1 MIHIDDILERKKRN
15 TEPKEVTE
23 IRELIK
29 NSFNKLEFVEDGHKY
44 FLPKNDGDKEE
55 LISVSAMTK
64 MFEQE
69 QDWDSIAE
77 RYSLNHDIPI
87 EQVKRMWKENNLS
100 ATSNGSKVHMWG
112 ECMMRLYNGEEE
124 FVKQNIPFLYQ
135 EGFMI
140 PSCPKEQAIEK
151 YYTDI
156 FNNDDVYPIMP
167 ETKVYTGMN
176 NKYNFG
182 LNYAGT
188 FDILLAMRING
199 QIKICIHDFKG
210 LPLDTPI
217 LTKDGF
223 KKMGDLNVGDY
234 VFDKNGNLTKILNCS
249 KIHFNPCLKIHFDD
263 GYSIV
268 ADNEHRWLINFINHG
283 KISEK
288 IMTTIEI
295 YDYLNSVYKNKKGHI
310 PSDKIPKIMVN
321 KPINME
327 NKSLPIDPY
336 VLGVWLGDGSSACGY
351 ITNMYD
357 EIFNEI
363 ERRGFH
369 VGQDV
374 SKNKYCGKAKMRCVF
389 GLSQKLKLNNILK
402 NKHIPNEYFTC
413 SYEQRL
419 DLLRGIMDTDGYYN
433 KTRSRFVIVTSKKQ
447 IADDY
452 CKLISSLGI
461 KPTMIKTYGKCTNGN
476 KNNYLRWDVT
486 FSTDIYP
493 FLIRQMETEMKNKNK
508 SKWRNISKVE
518 IVPTIATRCIEVDS
532 ETHTFLADK
541 MLLVTHNTNH
551 SLTKDYNRK
560 NNINLINEFSDYV
573 DEPLSHY
580 YIQLNAYQ
588 IALSQLDLPIVDRR
602 LIWLKDDG
610 TYEKVPVPCITDRLV
625 KFLNGYKK

>member
-1 MIHIDDILERKKRN
+1 MIHIDDILERKKCN
-15 TEPKEVTE
+15 PEPKEVTE

-44 FLPKNDGDKEE
+44 FLPKNDGYKEE

-199 QIKICIHDFKG
+199 QIKICIHDFK
-210 LPLDTPI
+210 
-217 LTKDGF
+217 
-223 KKMGDLNVGDY
+223 
-234 VFDKNGNLTKILNCS
+234 
-249 KIHFNPCLKIHFDD
+249 
-263 GYSIV
+263 
-268 ADNEHRWLINFINHG
+268 
-283 KISEK
+283 
-288 IMTTIEI
+288 
-295 YDYLNSVYKNKKGHI
+295 
-310 PSDKIPKIMVN
+310 
-321 KPINME
+321 
-327 NKSLPIDPY
+327 
-336 VLGVWLGDGSSACGY
+336 
-351 ITNMYD
+351 TN
-357 EIFNEI
+357 
-363 ERRGFH
+363 
-369 VGQDV
+369 
-374 SKNKYCGKAKMRCVF
+374 A
-389 GLSQKLKLNNILK
+389 
-402 NKHIPNEYFTC
+402 
-413 SYEQRL
+413 
-419 DLLRGIMDTDGYYN
+419 
-433 KTRSRFVIVTSKKQ
+433 
-447 IADDY
+447 A
-452 CKLISSLGI
+452 
-461 KPTMIKTYGKCTNGN
+461 
-476 KNNYLRWDVT
+476 
-486 FSTDIYP
+486 
-493 FLIRQMETEMKNKNK
+493 
-508 SKWRNISKVE
+508 
-518 IVPTIATRCIEVDS
+518 
-532 ETHTFLADK
+532 
-541 MLLVTHNTNH
+541 
-551 SLTKDYNRK
+551 LTKDYNRK

-625 KFLNGYKK
+625 KFLNK